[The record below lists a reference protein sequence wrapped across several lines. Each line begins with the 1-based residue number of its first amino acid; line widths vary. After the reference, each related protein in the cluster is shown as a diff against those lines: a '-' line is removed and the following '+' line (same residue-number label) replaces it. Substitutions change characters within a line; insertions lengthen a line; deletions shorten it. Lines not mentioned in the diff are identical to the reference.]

1 MFPETLPTQW
11 WWYLIPAYLTLWSIG
26 FGIWNFVDGQ
36 GMFKQFQI
44 DFQQTSAANEFVI
57 KNSAARYLGIA
68 LALVIGIW
76 LLSTPEAA
84 FTALA
89 ARLLMDVLD
98 WVAGLQ
104 TGILEKPV
112 TGSIQSFLMFVG
124 PNLLTIVLLFLL

>member
-1 MFPETLPTQW
+1 
-11 WWYLIPAYLTLWSIG
+11 
-26 FGIWNFVDGQ
+26 
-36 GMFKQFQI
+36 MFKQFQI
-44 DFQQTSAANEFVI
+44 DFQQTSAADEFVI

-98 WVAGLQ
+98 WVAGVQ
-104 TGILEKPV
+104 SGILEKPV